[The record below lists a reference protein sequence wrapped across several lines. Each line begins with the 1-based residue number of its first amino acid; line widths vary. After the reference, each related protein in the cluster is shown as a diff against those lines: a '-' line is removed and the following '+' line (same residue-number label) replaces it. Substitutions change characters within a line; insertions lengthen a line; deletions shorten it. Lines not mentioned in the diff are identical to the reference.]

1 MTQGEMIR
9 KLRIEKGL
17 SQKEL
22 GLKCGLADS
31 AIRRYELDGAKPKLE
46 TLRRIAAGLD
56 VSYMVLLPQPDVA
69 NPDIHPDS
77 FIQFFV
83 ENHFSN
89 DERERIL
96 EYANFLKSQ
105 RD

>member
-22 GLKCGLADS
+22 GRKCGLADS
-31 AIRRYELDGAKPKLE
+31 AIRRYELGGAKPKLE
-46 TLRRIAAGLD
+46 TLHRIAAGLE
-56 VSYMVLLPQPDVA
+56 VSYTVLLPQTDFVNVNTPS
-69 NPDIHPDS
+69 DS
-77 FIQFFV
+77 FVQFFI
-83 ENHFSN
+83 ENQFSD

>member
-22 GLKCGLADS
+22 GRKCGLADS
-31 AIRRYELDGAKPKLE
+31 AIRRYELGGAKPKLE
-46 TLRRIAAGLD
+46 TLHRIAAGLE
-56 VSYMVLLPQPDVA
+56 VSYTVLLPQTTSA
-69 NPDIHPDS
+69 NGDIHSDS

-83 ENHFSN
+83 ENQFSN